1 MSRPGFCAIVAF
13 LAAATF
19 GSSAAAQSLAARA
32 SSVLTQR
39 GLAADALRLID
50 NVLAHEFSVPPLTPP
65 VVLDLL
71 RNPLTAVDAAP
82 LFDRTIPTDL
92 RAFADLAPTGPAQ
105 PFDALLDA
113 YIAELANAQAE
124 LMAAVA
130 PFDEA
135 ALLRDLPTGIA
146 PEQLVTLAAA
156 VDLER
161 LALARRLFLDATARF
176 VRALRAPG
184 MQFPAPQRFQS
195 AIGVVVI
202 GSAGADRHPA
212 DAALIIDPGGDD
224 IYERT
229 PAMGG
234 AISVVIDLDGDD
246 RYEGSDLAVHALSAI
261 VDVFGNDAYAASGAG
276 LGAAIAGV
284 SVLADLDGD
293 DSYAADVFGEG
304 AGLFGVGALID
315 HRGNDRY
322 RLRAFG
328 QGYGGTGGLGLLWDQ
343 DGNDTYDASGLPDV
357 YQRGGALSFAQGAA
371 AGERDVLGGGIG
383 FLRDDAGN
391 DRYRIDMFGQGT
403 GYYFALGVLWD
414 RAGDD
419 EYSAI
424 RYAQGNGVHQA
435 VGVLREESGN
445 DRYALGVGAGQGMGL
460 DVALGVL
467 YDAAGDDHYRAN
479 ALAQASGTANG
490 FGLLADE
497 AGTNTFE
504 MNDHPLAWG
513 QAQWFRHLPTVGLL
527 LYDPARASF
536 IRSGKPS
543 APSAPRVEYESEPA
557 AECAGDEM
565 QALLDDPERAVA
577 EHGGRL
583 PCLLAR
589 GGPEFT
595 ERVQALLR
603 ADTRCR
609 AHAFYL
615 TRWGSAAEAQAAL
628 GEPCW
633 RAQGAARER
642 LRALGVAP
650 LPAASTADFL
660 RAE

>member
-13 LAAATF
+13 LAAAAL
-19 GSSAAAQSLAARA
+19 SAPAAPQSLATRA
-32 SSVLTQR
+32 GSALTQR
-39 GLAADALRLID
+39 GLGPDALRLID
-50 NVLAHEFSVPPLTPP
+50 NVLTHEFTLPPLTPP
-65 VVLDLL
+65 IVLDLL
-71 RNPLTAVDAAP
+71 RDPLAAVDATM
-82 LFDRTIPTDL
+82 LFDRTVPADV

-105 PFDALLDA
+105 PFDTLLDA

-124 LMAAVA
+124 LMGAVA

-146 PEQLVTLAAA
+146 AEKLVALAAA
-156 VDLER
+156 VDRER
-161 LALARRLFLDATARF
+161 LALARRLFLETTARF

-184 MQFPAPQRFQS
+184 MQFPPPQRFQS
-195 AIGVVVI
+195 AIGLVVI
-202 GSAGADRHPA
+202 GSAGAERHAA
-212 DAALIIDPGGDD
+212 DAALIIDPGGNDV
-224 IYERT
+224 YERA
-229 PAMGG
+229 PAMSG

-246 RYEGSDLAVHALSAI
+246 RYEGSDVAVHALSAI
-261 VDVFGNDAYAASGAG
+261 VDVFGSDTYAASGAG

-284 SVLADLDGD
+284 SVLADLEGA
-293 DSYAADVFGEG
+293 DSYVAEVFGQG
-304 AGLFGVGALID
+304 AGLFGDGVLID

-322 RLRAFG
+322 RVRAFG

-343 DGNDTYDASGLPDV
+343 AGNDTYEASGLPDV

-383 FLRDDAGN
+383 ILRDDAGD

-403 GYYFALGVLWD
+403 GYYFALGLLWD

-419 EYSAI
+419 EYNAV

-445 DRYALGVGAGQGMGL
+445 DRYALSIGVGQGMGL

-467 YDAAGDDHYRAN
+467 YDAAGDDRYRAN
-479 ALAQASGTANG
+479 ALAQASATANG
-490 FGLLADE
+490 LGLLADE
-497 AGTNTFE
+497 RGANTLE

-513 QAQWFRHLPTVGLL
+513 EAQWFRHLPSVGLL
-527 LYDPARASF
+527 LYDPAHAAF

-543 APSAPRVEYESEPA
+543 GPSPPRIEYETEPPVA
-557 AECAGDEM
+557 CAGGDM
-565 QALLDDPERAVA
+565 QALLEDPERAVA
-577 EHGGRL
+577 EHGDRL
-583 PCLLAR
+583 PCLLQR
-589 GGPEFT
+589 GGPAFN
-595 ERVQALLR
+595 ERVRTLLR

-609 AHAFYL
+609 ARAFYL
-615 TRWGSAAEAQAAL
+615 VTWGSAAQAQAAL

-633 RAQGAARER
+633 RAQAAARER
-642 LRALGVAP
+642 LKALGVAP

>member
-1 MSRPGFCAIVAF
+1 MMSRPGFCAIAVL
-13 LAAATF
+13 LAALSAP
-19 GSSAAAQSLAARA
+19 AAAQELASRA
-32 SSVLTQR
+32 NAALRER
-39 GLAADALRLID
+39 GLGPDALRLID
-50 NVLAHEFSVPPLTPP
+50 NVLTHEFTIPPLTPP
-65 VVLDLL
+65 VVLDVL
-71 RNPLTAVDAAP
+71 RNPLTALDAAM
-82 LFDRTIPTDL
+82 LFERSIPADL
-92 RAFADLAPTGPAQ
+92 RAFADLSPAGGAQ
-105 PFDALLDA
+105 PFDSLLDA

-124 LMAAVA
+124 LMAAVGN
-130 PFDEA
+130 FDEA
-135 ALLRDLPTGIA
+135 TLLRELPTGIA
-146 PEQLVTLAAA
+146 AERLISLAAA

-161 LALARRLFLDATARF
+161 LALARRSFLGATARF

-184 MQFPAPQRFQS
+184 MRFPAPQRFQS
-195 AIGVVVI
+195 AIGLVVI
-202 GSAGADRHPA
+202 GSLDADRHPP

-224 IYERT
+224 LYERA

-234 AISVVIDLDGDD
+234 SISVVIDLDGDD
-246 RYEGSDLAVHALSAI
+246 RYQGSDVAVHALSAI
-261 VDVFGNDAYAASGAG
+261 VDVFGDDTYAASGAG

-284 SVLADLDGD
+284 SVLVDLDGA
-293 DSYAADVFGEG
+293 DSYGGDVFGQG

-315 HRGNDRY
+315 RRGNDRY
-322 RLRAFG
+322 RVRAFG
-328 QGYGGTGGLGLLWDQ
+328 QGYGGSGGLGLLWDQ
-343 DGNDTYDASGLPDV
+343 AGNDTYDATGLPDV

-383 FLRDDAGN
+383 ILRDDAGD

-403 GYYFALGVLWD
+403 GYYFALGLLWD

-419 EYSAI
+419 QYSAI

-445 DRYALGVGAGQGMGL
+445 DRYALSVGVGQGMGL

-467 YDAAGDDHYRAN
+467 YDAAGDDHYRGN

-490 FGLLADE
+490 LGMLADE
-497 AGTNTFE
+497 TGANTFE

-513 QAQWFRHLPTVGLL
+513 QAQWFRHLPTLGVL
-527 LYDPARASF
+527 LYDPARATF

-543 APSAPRVEYESEPA
+543 APSPPRVEYEVEAPVDCA
-557 AECAGDEM
+557 ADDT
-565 QALLDDPERAVA
+565 QALLGDPERAVA
-577 EHGGRL
+577 EHVDLL
-583 PCLLAR
+583 PCLMAR
-589 GGPEFT
+589 GARGFR

-609 AHAFYL
+609 ARAFYL
-615 TRWGSAAEAQAAL
+615 STGGSAAEAQAAL

-633 RAQGAARER
+633 RVQAAARER

-650 LPAASTADFL
+650 VPAASTADFL